1 MTRTLRPRLAGL
13 VVVALAAATGLVGLS
28 SPPASAAL
36 CAGEGVNVV
45 VDFNGLGGGVQKG
58 CAPSGAN
65 KPGDAVFPAAGF
77 GLTYARNQPGFVCR
91 VKGSPSNDPCVN
103 TSPANAY
110 WGLYWSDG
118 KSGTWNYSSTG
129 VGSVKVASGGFLAF
143 SWQNGGA
150 NDAPSAAPRNAT
162 PTPTKAPTKAATKPP
177 PKSSG
182 GGQGSSQ
189 NAVTKATKTP
199 KAPEPTEP
207 ATKSAPKAAAD
218 ATPSH
223 ARSRSPKSSASAR
236 ASASASARA
245 SASPSAASSTADD
258 DASPAVT
265 SAEPTSSD
273 FAATQEDGG
282 LPAWVPIGVLVVLGG
297 VAGAAVWWRKRS
309 GAV

>member
-13 VVVALAAATGLVGLS
+13 VAVALAAAAGLVGLS

-36 CAGEGVNVV
+36 CSGKGVNVV

-65 KPGDAVFPAAGF
+65 KPGNQVFPAAGF

-118 KSGTWNYSSTG
+118 KSGTWKYSSTG

-150 NDAPSAAPRNAT
+150 DDAPSATPRNAQ
-162 PTPTKAPTKAATKPP
+162 PAPTKAPTKSATKAP
-177 PKSSG
+177 PKDSG
-182 GGQGSSQ
+182 GGQGSGQ
-189 NAVTKATKTP
+189 GGGTKATTAP

-207 ATKSAPKAAAD
+207 ATKSATKAAAS
-218 ATPSH
+218 ATPIP
-223 ARSRSPKSSASAR
+223 ARSRSPKSSASAK
-236 ASASASARA
+236 ASASASASA
-245 SASPSAASSTADD
+245 TASPSAASSTAAE

-265 SAEPTSSD
+265 STEPTSSD
-273 FAATQEDGG
+273 FASTEEDGG

-297 VAGAAVWWRKRS
+297 AAGAAVWWRKRT